1 MGTITTTG
9 SGETAMSQ
17 ALSQANDYY
26 RIAVSPIAGALG
38 AEIGGV
44 DISKPI
50 DDATFAEIRRAWN
63 ENLVIFFRGQ
73 TLDDDAL
80 VAFGRRFAPLFRHPN
95 LLTEGPY
102 PDIVRIRRM
111 PGDKHIVGED
121 WHADTT
127 CMDAP
132 PSGAVLYAVDVP
144 PYGGDT
150 LFANQY
156 LAYETLSDGMK
167 ALVSRL
173 KAVHSD
179 ITVAGPHA
187 ARNRHRTTKVRED
200 AEWREHVTEHPVV
213 RTHPETGRKGLFI
226 NRSYTKRFAGMT
238 ADESRPLLEFLWS
251 HATRPELTCRF
262 RWENGSVTVW
272 DNRCTMHIAV
282 NDVWKFP
289 RIMHRVQMCGDRP
302 V

>member
-1 MGTITTTG
+1 
-9 SGETAMSQ
+9 MSEPTFH
-17 ALSQANDYY
+17 ATSQPNAYY
-26 RIAVSPIAGALG
+26 RIGVSPIAGAIG
-38 AEIGGV
+38 AEISGV
-44 DISKPI
+44 DISEPI

-63 ENLVIFFRGQ
+63 AHLVIFFRGQ

-95 LLTEGPY
+95 LITEGPY
-102 PDIVRIRRM
+102 PDIVRIRRT
-111 PGDKHIVGED
+111 PGDEQIVGED

-127 CMDAP
+127 CMTEP
-132 PSGAVLYAVDVP
+132 PSGAVLYGVDVP

-167 ALVSRL
+167 ATLSKL

-179 ITVAGPHA
+179 ITVAGPQA

-200 AEWREHVTEHPVV
+200 ADWQEHVAEHPVV
-213 RTHPETGRKGLFI
+213 RTHPETGRKGLFV
-226 NRSYTKRFAGMT
+226 NVSYTQRFAGMT
-238 ADESRPLLEFLWS
+238 KAESRPLLDFLLA
-251 HATRPELTCRF
+251 HATRPEFTCRF
-262 RWENGSVTVW
+262 RWEKGSVSVW
-272 DNRCTMHIAV
+272 DNRCALHIAV
-282 NDVWKFP
+282 NDVWDFP
-289 RIMHRVQMCGDRP
+289 RFMHRVQMVGDRP

>member
-1 MGTITTTG
+1 
-9 SGETAMSQ
+9 MSAHTLQ
-17 ALSQANDYY
+17 ATSQANAYY

-38 AEIGGV
+38 AEISGV
-44 DISKPI
+44 DISRPI

-63 ENLVIFFRGQ
+63 EHLVIFFREQ

-95 LLTEGPY
+95 LITEGPY

-111 PGDKHIVGED
+111 PGDRKIVGED

-127 CMDAP
+127 CMTEP
-132 PSGAVLYAVDVP
+132 PSAAVLYGVDVP

-167 ALVSRL
+167 AMLS
-173 KAVHSD
+173 KMTAVHSD
-179 ITVAGPHA
+179 ITVAGPQA
-187 ARNRHRTTKVRED
+187 ARNQHRTTKVRED
-200 AEWREHVTEHPVV
+200 ADWQEHVAEHPVV

-226 NRSYTKRFAGMT
+226 NRSYTQRFSGMT
-238 ADESRPLLEFLWS
+238 AEESRPLLDFLLA
-251 HATRPELTCRF
+251 HATRPEFTCRF

-272 DNRCTMHIAV
+272 DNRCALHIAV
-282 NDVWKFP
+282 NDVREFP
-289 RIMHRVQMCGDRP
+289 RIMHRVQMVGDRP
-302 V
+302 A

>member
-1 MGTITTTG
+1 
-9 SGETAMSQ
+9 MSQ
-17 ALSQANDYY
+17 ALSHANDYR
-26 RIAVSPIAGALG
+26 RITVAPIAGALG

-44 DISKPI
+44 DISRPI
-50 DDATFAEIRRAWN
+50 DDATFAEVRRAWN

-80 VAFGRRFAPLFRHPN
+80 TAFGRRFAPLFRHPN

-111 PGDKHIVGED
+111 PGDKKIVGED

-127 CMDAP
+127 CMTEP
-132 PSGAVLYAVDVP
+132 PSGAVLYGVDTP

-167 ALVSRL
+167 RMLE
-173 KAVHSD
+173 KMTAVHSD
-179 ITVAGPHA
+179 ITVAGPQA
-187 ARNRHRTTKVRED
+187 ARNQYRTTKVRED
-200 AEWREHVTEHPVV
+200 AEWREHVAEHPVV

-226 NRSYTKRFAGMT
+226 NRSYTQRFSGMT
-238 ADESRPLLEFLWS
+238 AEESKPLLEFLWS

-272 DNRCTMHIAV
+272 DNRCVMHIAV
-282 NDVWKFP
+282 NDVWEFP

>member
-1 MGTITTTG
+1 
-9 SGETAMSQ
+9 MSH
-17 ALSQANDYY
+17 ALSLAPSYTDDYQ
-26 RIAVSPIAGALG
+26 RISVVPMAGALG
-38 AEIGGV
+38 AEISGV
-44 DISKPI
+44 DIGRPI

-63 ENLVIFFRGQ
+63 EHLVIFFRGQ
-73 TLDDDAL
+73 SLDDDAL

-111 PGDKHIVGED
+111 PGDKRIVGED

-127 CMDAP
+127 CMLEP
-132 PSGAVLYAVDVP
+132 PSGAVLYGVDVP

-156 LAYETLSDGMK
+156 LAYESLSDGMK
-167 ALVSRL
+167 TLLSRL
-173 KAVHSD
+173 TAVHSD
-179 ITVAGPHA
+179 INTAGPQA
-187 ARNRHRTTKVRED
+187 ARNKHRTTKVRED
-200 AEWREHVTEHPVV
+200 SEWRETVSEHPVV

-226 NRSYTKRFAGMT
+226 NKSYTQRFSGMT
-238 ADESRPLLEFLWS
+238 AEESAPLMEFLLR
-251 HATRPELTCRF
+251 HATRPEFTCRF
-262 RWENGSVTVW
+262 RWEAGSVAVW

-289 RIMHRVQMCGDRP
+289 RVMHRVQMCGDRP